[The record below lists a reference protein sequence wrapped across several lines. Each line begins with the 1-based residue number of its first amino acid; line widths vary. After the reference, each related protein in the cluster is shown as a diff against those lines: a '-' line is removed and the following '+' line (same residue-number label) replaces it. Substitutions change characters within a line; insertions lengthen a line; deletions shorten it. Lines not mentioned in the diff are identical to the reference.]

1 MSERILKLLTQED
14 ALTTTAGTRNGGQ
27 LFRIKNIGTSGVSV
41 LVKDNGTI
49 TGSISL
55 SAGEV
60 IYVRKRAG
68 ETIESSANV
77 SDTSIR
83 IVEIA
88 FGD

>member
-14 ALTTTAGTRNGGQ
+14 ALTTSAGTRNGGQ
-27 LFRIKNIGTSGVSV
+27 LFRIRNSGSSPTSI

-55 SAGEV
+55 YGGEV
-60 IYVRKRAG
+60 IYIRKKAG
-68 ETIESSANV
+68 ETIESAA
-77 SDTSIR
+77 SDTAIR
-83 IVEIA
+83 IVQVA

>member
-1 MSERILKLLTQED
+1 MSDRIIKLLTEED
-14 ALTTTAGTRNGGQ
+14 ALTTAASARNGGQ
-27 LFRIKNIGTSGVSV
+27 LFRIKNLGANGVSV
-41 LVKDNGTI
+41 VVKDNSTT

-60 IYVRKRAG
+60 IYIRKKAS
-68 ETIESSANV
+68 ETIESTAI
-77 SDTSIR
+77 DASIR

>member
-14 ALTTTAGTRNGGQ
+14 ALTTTPGTRNGGQ
-27 LFRIKNIGTSGVSV
+27 LFRIRNSHATNPTSI
-41 LVKDNGTI
+41 LVKDNGTT

-55 SAGEV
+55 YPSEV
-60 IYVRKRAG
+60 IFVRKKAA
-68 ETIESSANV
+68 ETIESSA

-83 IVEIA
+83 IVQVA

>member
-14 ALTTTAGTRNGGQ
+14 ALTTSAGTRNGGQ
-27 LFRIKNIGTSGVSV
+27 LFRIKNIGSSGTSI
-41 LVKDNGTI
+41 LVRDNGTT

-60 IYVRKRAG
+60 IYIRKKAG
-68 ETIESSANV
+68 ETIESSS

-83 IVEIA
+83 IVQVA

>member
-27 LFRIKNIGTSGVSV
+27 LFRIKNSGAGTSIVI
-41 LVKDNGTI
+41 KDSGTV

-55 SAGEV
+55 YAGEV
-60 IYVRKRAG
+60 IYIRKKAG
-68 ETIESSANV
+68 ETIESTAT
-77 SDTSIR
+77 DTSVR
-83 IVEIA
+83 IVQVA

>member
-14 ALTTTAGTRNGGQ
+14 ALNTTAGTRNGGQ
-27 LFRIKNIGTSGVSV
+27 LFRIRNSHETNPTSI
-41 LVKDNGTI
+41 LVKAAGST

-55 SAGEV
+55 YPGEV
-60 IYVRKRAG
+60 IYVRKKVA
-68 ETIESSANV
+68 ETIESSAT
-77 SDTSIR
+77 DTSVR

>member
-14 ALTTTAGTRNGGQ
+14 ALNTTAGTRNGGQ
-27 LFRIKNIGTSGVSV
+27 LFRIRNSHASNPTSI
-41 LVKDNGTI
+41 LVKADGTT

-55 SAGEV
+55 YPGEV
-60 IYVRKRAG
+60 IYIRKKAA
-68 ETIESSANV
+68 ETIESSA

-83 IVEIA
+83 IVQVA